1 MSSEVSDEHYFSRR
15 PRSEQR
21 FGLVRTHLRGRQFE
35 FLTSSGV
42 FSHKRVDLGTR
53 LLIESMIL
61 PREGG
66 ILDLGCGY
74 GVVGLVVAT
83 LNSNLRVFLVDVNE
97 RAVRL
102 ARENARRIGVSNVEI
117 RQGFLFESVKDMSF
131 DVVLSNPP
139 VSAGLQVAEQIIL
152 GAFEHLKIGG
162 SLQLVMRSK
171 IGGKQVSKGL
181 ESVFGD
187 LKVIARKSGYR
198 VFLSKK
204 P

>member
-162 SLQLVMRSK
+162 SLQLVVRSK

-187 LKVIARKSGYR
+187 LEVIARKSGYR